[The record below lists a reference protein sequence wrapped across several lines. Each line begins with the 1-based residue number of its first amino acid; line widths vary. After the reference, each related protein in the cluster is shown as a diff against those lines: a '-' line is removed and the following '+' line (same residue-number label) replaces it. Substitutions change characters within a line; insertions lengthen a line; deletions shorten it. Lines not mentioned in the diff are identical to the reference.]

1 MIVRWTTAPDVTI
14 VLIIAAA
21 LAAMAFLAAANRVHL
36 RIIDLVNLKLPHT
49 RRYPDPD
56 DPQGSRT
63 SLTFRSPTTRRLHRD
78 YRALYPGD
86 RLVQL
91 YWVLIAAGFGC
102 VLVGAW
108 LFPFK
113 RMH

>member
-1 MIVRWTTAPDVTI
+1 MIVRWAMAPDATVA
-14 VLIIAAA
+14 LIMAAA
-21 LAAMAFLAAANRVHL
+21 IAAMAFLAAANRVHL
-36 RIIDLVNLKLPHT
+36 RIMGLVNLKLPHT
-49 RRYPDPD
+49 RRYHDPD
-56 DPQGSRT
+56 DPEGSWT
-63 SLTFRSPTTRRLHRD
+63 SLTWRSPTTRRLHRD
-78 YRALYPGD
+78 YRALYPGE

-91 YWVLIAAGFGC
+91 YWVLVAAGFGC